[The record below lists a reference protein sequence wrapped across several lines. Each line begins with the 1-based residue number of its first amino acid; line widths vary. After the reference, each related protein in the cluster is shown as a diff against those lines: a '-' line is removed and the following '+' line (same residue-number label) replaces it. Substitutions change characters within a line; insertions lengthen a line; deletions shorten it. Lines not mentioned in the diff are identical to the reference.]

1 MRKTSILDLVSR
13 KLAPFMFLFG
23 FYLLSYGHL
32 SPGGGFQ
39 GGVVIASGV
48 ILLAMSSGVR
58 KVEALFPMT
67 ALSLLETVTYF
78 LLLATGIA
86 GMVVGV
92 GFLGSLSGAGA
103 ALAVPRVGFILLLNV
118 LIGLKVGAGISIICI
133 RLFREE
139 PWPGI

>member
-1 MRKTSILDLVSR
+1 MKKTSILDLVSR

-58 KVEALFPMT
+58 EVEALFPLGT
-67 ALSLLETVTYF
+67 LSLLETVTYF
-78 LLLATGIA
+78 LLLATGVA
-86 GMVVGV
+86 GIVVGA
-92 GFLGSLSGAGA
+92 GFLGSLSGVVT
-103 ALAVPRVGFILLLNV
+103 ALAVPRVGSILLLNL
-118 LIGLKVGAGISIICI
+118 LIGLKVGAGVSIICI
-133 RLFREE
+133 RLFRED
-139 PWPGI
+139 

>member
-1 MRKTSILDLVSR
+1 MRKTAILDLMSR

-48 ILLAMSSGVR
+48 ILLAMSGGVE
-58 KVEALFPMT
+58 KVETLFPLGS
-67 ALSLLETVTYF
+67 LSLLESVTYF
-78 LLLATGIA
+78 LLLATGVTGI
-86 GMVVGV
+86 VVGV
-92 GFLGSLSGAGA
+92 GFLGSLSAA
-103 ALAVPRVGFILLLNV
+103 ETALAVPRVGFILLLNV
-118 LIGLKVGAGISIICI
+118 LIGLKVGAGVSIICI

-139 PWPGI
+139 

>member
-1 MRKTSILDLVSR
+1 MRKTSILDLMSR

-48 ILLAMSSGVR
+48 ILLAMSGGVQR
-58 KVEALFPMT
+58 VEALFPLGS
-67 ALSLLETVTYF
+67 LSLLETVTYF
-78 LLLATGIA
+78 LLLATGVA
-86 GMVVGV
+86 GMVLGV
-92 GFLGSLSGAGA
+92 GFLGSLSGTET

-118 LIGLKVGAGISIICI
+118 LIGLKVGAGVSIICI

-139 PWPGI
+139 

>member
-48 ILLAMSSGVR
+48 ILLAMSAGVR
-58 KVEALFPMT
+58 KVEALLPL
-67 ALSLLETVTYF
+67 AHLSLLETVTYF
-78 LLLATGIA
+78 LLLATGVA

-92 GFLGSLSGAGA
+92 GFLGNLSGAET
-103 ALAVPRVGFILLLNV
+103 ALAVPRVGSILLLNV
-118 LIGLKVGAGISIICI
+118 LIGLKVGAGVSIICI

-139 PWPGI
+139 